1 MGGDETVRRLSQ
13 IDPEVKA
20 VVSSGYSDN
29 PIVSEYRSHGFVAA
43 LNKPYTIDAL
53 RNSVNILRAT

>member
-29 PIVSEYRSHGFVAA
+29 PIVSEYRSHGFAVKLTAN
-43 LNKPYTIDAL
+43 LFHISSVTIDTL
-53 RNSVNILRAT
+53 TLS